1 MKLLMYVL
9 LICILF
15 FFFFFFFPQGVAF
28 KKSIKNDLLLII
40 IFHVLVKMYL
50 FKAGFNLFF
59 SSFFHYYFSLF
70 KFRFIVEDGEIV
82 ANLPFF
88 D

>member
-1 MKLLMYVL
+1 MNE
-9 LICILF
+9 ILNVCF
-15 FFFFFFFPQGVAF
+15 IDLYIVFFFFFFPQGVAF

-50 FKAGFNLFF
+50 FKAGFYLFF

-70 KFRFIVEDGEIV
+70 TFRFIVEDGEIV

-88 D
+88 N